1 MIGFTPK
8 NTEKN
13 MVNVIVSTS
22 VPVNSNRGSRKWRAW
37 VEYFAA
43 LSHFRL
49 SNVLIWSAET

>member
-22 VPVNSNRGSRKWRAW
+22 VPVNSNKGSRKCRSW